1 MTVDPFAI
9 SQIRALNYGITHF
22 DNIFSAILTVFQCIT
37 MEHNHGGLDSHYE
50 HVRGFISY
58 LGMVVNVYFISCV
71 VICSFFLLNLTIAVM
86 LMKYEELDKNQT
98 NCKHNEELR
107 QLGLSIKLSE
117 PMIDFLIKS
126 LSSKTAFRLRV
137 KPKR

>member
-37 MEHNHGGLDSHYE
+37 MEGWTHIMNMFVD
-50 HVRGFISY
+50 SY

-107 QLGLSIKLSE
+107 
-117 PMIDFLIKS
+117 
-126 LSSKTAFRLRV
+126 
-137 KPKR
+137 

>member
-1 MTVDPFAI
+1 MVDFQFNGGNYGRNMTVDPFAI

-37 MEHNHGGLDSHYE
+37 MEGWTHIMNMFVD
-50 HVRGFISY
+50 SY
-58 LGMVVNVYFISCV
+58 LGPVVNVYFISCV

-117 PMIDFLIKS
+117 PMIDFLIK
-126 LSSKTAFRLRV
+126 
-137 KPKR
+137 